1 MIDFRSQLKDR
12 QKILLY
18 SILGVIWSLSNIG
31 YVKFFGSA
39 FAWFTLAPAI
49 FFLKNEKNYDGVKY
63 STIFGFVAYLTHF
76 WWLVVPVTGMSKT
89 FGLPDWITP
98 LSILLG
104 LVIFLGLSFF
114 SGLNYT
120 LCYVVSKFV
129 GKNKSFLFYFC
140 FAISG
145 TVFDYFY
152 PKLWADYLGYSQYQ
166 MVNIIQSVDLF
177 GISYVTF
184 LIMLVNTGLA
194 YLFET
199 LLQYFQTEDSSKRV
213 FNKNSFKYC
222 IGVFL
227 LVVITAVYGG
237 IRYDF
242 INSKMKAAK
251 KVSIGIVQGNIS
263 GAEKKRKNSSE
274 MIGTYSNLSSE
285 LLVEHPKLIVWPE
298 SAVSIWFDEEQNDF
312 SRVRRRY
319 SGNSLLLFGG
329 HARRNNGPGVSSDIF
344 NSLFLVDSNGE
355 KIDSYYKNKLLPFI
369 ERAPARFLSFVISMM
384 GLKEFSPGEGPVF
397 IKHDGLKMAVNI
409 CYEALIPEYIR
420 KSIFDKNGECANVII
435 NCTNDSWFG
444 KTIEPE
450 MHLRI
455 STIRA
460 IENRR
465 CLVRATCTG
474 YSVFVDANGVI
485 DYRSHLYKPEA
496 HVEKVPLL
504 EIKSFYTSHGWIFI
518 YLLGLIFAFCFSIAA
533 LYRLYVYLRITRR
546 EKYNDYIKR
555 RHDIW
560 MR

>member
-1 MIDFRSQLKDR
+1 MPSV
-12 QKILLY
+12 
-18 SILGVIWSLSNIG
+18 S
-31 YVKFFGSA
+31 
-39 FAWFTLAPAI
+39 
-49 FFLKNEKNYDGVKY
+49 
-63 STIFGFVAYLTHF
+63 YLT
-76 WWLVVPVTGMSKT
+76 P
-89 FGLPDWITP
+89 
-98 LSILLG
+98 
-104 LVIFLGLSFF
+104 
-114 SGLNYT
+114 
-120 LCYVVSKFV
+120 
-129 GKNKSFLFYFC
+129 
-140 FAISG
+140 
-145 TVFDYFY
+145 
-152 PKLWADYLGYSQYQ
+152 
-166 MVNIIQSVDLF
+166 
-177 GISYVTF
+177 
-184 LIMLVNTGLA
+184 
-194 YLFET
+194 
-199 LLQYFQTEDSSKRV
+199 
-213 FNKNSFKYC
+213 
-222 IGVFL
+222 
-227 LVVITAVYGG
+227 
-237 IRYDF
+237 
-242 INSKMKAAK
+242 
-251 KVSIGIVQGNIS
+251 SIG
-263 GAEKKRKNSSE
+263 
-274 MIGTYSNLSSE
+274 
-285 LLVEHPKLIVWPE
+285 
-298 SAVSIWFDEEQNDF
+298 
-312 SRVRRRY
+312 
-319 SGNSLLLFGG
+319 
-329 HARRNNGPGVSSDIF
+329 
-344 NSLFLVDSNGE
+344 
-355 KIDSYYKNKLLPFI
+355 
-369 ERAPARFLSFVISMM
+369 FVISTM

-518 YLLGLIFAFCFSIAA
+518 YLLGLIFAFCFSIVA